1 MTRAGA
7 RGSAFVPHDLAAPIR
22 GRAQGPLAGL
32 TVAVKDMYD
41 IAGDRA
47 GVGSPEWLA
56 HQRPAA
62 STARAVQ
69 RLLDAG
75 AEVIGKTVC
84 DEFVFSLVGVNAHY
98 GMPVNPRAPGRVPG
112 GSSSGSAAATAA
124 GACDIGLG
132 SDTGGS
138 IRVPASFCGIYGIRP
153 THGRVDARGAFAM
166 APSFDT
172 VGWMAAAPGLL
183 RLAGGVLL
191 EGEAVRISV
200 ERLLIAQDCLAQ
212 ADAEV
217 AAVLRRFLER
227 ALPLLPASE
236 ETVVAPAGFGPWR
249 EAFRVIQGRRALGA
263 PRRFHDH
270 TEAGLRTRDSRAHGL
285 CGGSQRHAGERG
297 TRGDARR
304 PRRDPKPPAARLRA
318 RAPDHAVD
326 CPAGPGDGAELDHFR
341 TRAMALTCIAGIS
354 GLPQVTIPAGTASG
368 CPVGLSFIGWAG
380 GDEAL
385 LDLAVALA
393 PCCGE
398 LRKPAPSLG

>member
-1 MTRAGA
+1 MTRDGA
-7 RGSAFVPHDLAAPIR
+7 RRSAFVPHDLVAPIR
-22 GRAQGPLAGL
+22 GRAHGPLAGL

-41 IAGDRA
+41 IAGQRA
-47 GVGSPEWLA
+47 GVGSPEWRE

-62 STARAVQ
+62 STAHAVQ

-138 IRVPASFCGIYGIRP
+138 IRVPASFCGIYAIRP

-191 EGEAVRISV
+191 QGEAARLSV

-227 ALPLLPASE
+227 ALPLLPASD

-249 EAFRVIQGRRALGA
+249 EAFRVIQGRELWALHGD
-263 PRRFHDH
+263 FV
-270 TEAGLRTRDSRAHGL
+270 TTRKPNFGPGIR
-285 CGGSQRHAGERG
+285 ERMAYAAALSG
-297 TRGDARR
+297 TQEN
-304 PRRDPKPPAARLRA
+304 AARGAMHEGRAAIRNLLRPGSVLA
-318 RAPDHAVD
+318 LPTAPSIAPSVQ
-326 CPAGPGDGAELDHFR
+326 ATEQELDHFR

-398 LRKPAPSLG
+398 

>member
-7 RGSAFVPHDLAAPIR
+7 RSSAFVPHDLAAPIR

-41 IAGDRA
+41 IAGERA

-62 STARAVQ
+62 SMARAVQ

-75 AEVIGKTVC
+75 ADVIGKTVC

-98 GMPVNPRAPGRVPG
+98 GMPVNPHAPGRVPG

-153 THGRVDARGAFAM
+153 THGRVDAGGAFAM

-191 EGEAVRISV
+191 EGEAARMSV

-212 ADAEV
+212 ADAGV
-217 AAVLRRFLER
+217 AAVLGRFLER

-236 ETVVAPAGFGPWR
+236 ETVVAPVGFGPWR
-249 EAFRVIQGRRALGA
+249 EAFRVIQGRELWALHGDFVTMRKPSFGPGIRERMAYAAALTGA
-263 PRRFHDH
+263 Q
-270 TEAGLRTRDSRAHGL
+270 EN
-285 CGGSQRHAGERG
+285 
-297 TRGDARR
+297 
-304 PRRDPKPPAARLRA
+304 AARKAMQEGRAAIRNLLRPGCVLA
-318 RAPDHAVD
+318 LPTTPSIAPAIQ
-326 CPAGPGDGAELDHFR
+326 ATEQELDHFR
-341 TRAMALTCIAGIS
+341 TGAMALTCIAGIS
-354 GLPQVTIPAGTASG
+354 GLPQVTMPAGTASG

-398 LRKPAPSLG
+398 